1 MRASLRVLV
10 EVHGF
15 EMFATGLFNADPHP
29 GNLIAMDDGRVGL
42 IDYGQCKRLA
52 SEPRRAIAELMVKV
66 ADDAPA
72 AEVAAAFRRVGVRT
86 EKGGDEF
93 LSKLARLMFG
103 RVTLEM
109 LEPKWHRELHRSD
122 KVVHFPPDLLMVH
135 RVALILRGLSVALRY
150 NLAVAE
156 VWRPFAAG
164 LLEGEER

>member
-1 MRASLRVLV
+1 MV
-10 EVHGF
+10 
-15 EMFATGLFNADPHP
+15 
-29 GNLIAMDDGRVGL
+29 DGRVGL

-52 SEPRRAIAELMVKV
+52 PEPRRAIAELMVKV

-164 LLEGEER
+164 LLEREER